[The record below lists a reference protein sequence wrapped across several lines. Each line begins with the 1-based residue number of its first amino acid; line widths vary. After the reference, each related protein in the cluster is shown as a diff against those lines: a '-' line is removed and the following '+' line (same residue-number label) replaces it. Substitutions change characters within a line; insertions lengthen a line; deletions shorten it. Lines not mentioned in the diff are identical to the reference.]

1 MTRGARSLGR
11 AELRDRVE
19 RILQFDRERAGLSP
33 ADREPITYSTKIEM
47 EAVHI
52 RNGLTWGVGSQAAD
66 TTLIAPL
73 GEDPWGAWQAQRNDT
88 GAPLVTRVF
97 PLHRLGEV
105 RALGTFIL
113 GMRAMHKVPREQA
126 GGRFI
131 APLWRIDG
139 TLLAYSMPAQPG
151 RSLANGAHR
160 NWTAKIRLHFLVEL
174 IEGVAALHRAGYVH
188 GNLKP
193 SNVLLDQVGRPH
205 VSDCGSPGV
214 PQNELDEAAVLNGR
228 FPFVAPE
235 VGRALVPPGY
245 RADVY
250 ALGRVAHMV
259 AAGLASGPR
268 LPAAFAHH
276 DPGTLPKKL
285 SKLIARATE
294 WDPEDRYTSA
304 IDIAPGDAPELR
316 PLAGARPQ
324 SGDRVARPMR

>member
-19 RILQFDRERAGLSP
+19 RILEFDKERAGLSP
-33 ADREPITYSTKIEM
+33 ADREHITFSAKIEM

-113 GMRAMHKVPREQA
+113 GMRAMHQVPREQA
-126 GGRFI
+126 GGRFL

-139 TLLAYSMPAQPG
+139 TLLAYSMPAQAG
-151 RSLANGAHR
+151 RSLSDGAHR
-160 NWTAKIRLHFLVEL
+160 DWSAKIRLHFLVEL
-174 IEGVAALHRAGYVH
+174 VEGVAALHRAGYVH

-214 PQNELDEAAVLNGR
+214 PQNELDEAAVLHGH
-228 FPFVAPE
+228 FPFIAPE
-235 VGRALVPPGY
+235 VGRALVPPSY
-245 RADVY
+245 RSDVF
-250 ALGRVAHMV
+250 ALGRIAHLV
-259 AAGLASGPR
+259 VAGLSDDAQLPNSFARSDPSKLPR
-268 LPAAFAHH
+268 
-276 DPGTLPKKL
+276 KL
-285 SKLIARATE
+285 SKLIVRATE
-294 WDPEDRYTSA
+294 WDPEDRFASA
-304 IDIAPGDAPELR
+304 MDMLPVIRQSSGPWQALALSRVIA
-316 PLAGARPQ
+316 
-324 SGDRVARPMR
+324 